1 MSNREEGGY
10 PPAAQTGFLLACL
23 VFAYICSFIDRQI
36 LALLVTP
43 IKASLGLSDFEISL
57 AQGLA
62 FSLFFCLAAIPVG
75 RLVDRYDRRL
85 IVIGGL
91 AMWSVATAM
100 CGLVGGFATLFMARM
115 FVGIGEA
122 VLSPAAY
129 SIIPD
134 AFPPD
139 RIVRANA
146 IYSLGSLFGT
156 GMAFLFGGS
165 VITIVS
171 GMEDAPLG
179 LEPWRLTFIAAGSLG
194 IFAITALFFARE
206 PRRRIVRGKDAPPL
220 GEALL
225 YIWGRR
231 ADYLPLYLI
240 SVFLSMTGY
249 AGMLWY
255 PTHLYRVFGIGPADA
270 GFIVGIVMLTVAP
283 FGTLMAT
290 IVTEHLARR
299 GHIDA
304 PVRVLLGLAVLIV
317 PGTLC
322 SLVDDLRLS
331 LVLFSIMAFCQGAFA
346 ANVIASIQFITPSR
360 VRGLNSSIYMLVLTL
375 GALGIGTALVGG
387 ISDWFFGDRPDGL
400 RYAMAIVASAAAVCA
415 VASSRIALGR
425 FRAAVAKTGGLPEA

>member
-10 PPAAQTGFLLACL
+10 PPAAQTGFLLFCL
-23 VFAYICSFIDRQI
+23 VLAYICSFIDRQI

-62 FSLFFCLAAIPVG
+62 FSMFFCLAAIPVG

-91 AMWSVATAM
+91 LMWSLATAM
-100 CGLVGGFATLFMARM
+100 CGWVGGFASLFIARM

-146 IYSLGSLFGT
+146 IYSLGSLLGT
-156 GMAFLFGGS
+156 GMAFLFGGT
-165 VITIVS
+165 VITVVNS
-171 GMEDAPLG
+171 LDNLPFG
-179 LEPWRLTFIAAGSLG
+179 LEPWRLTFMAAGSLG
-194 IFAITALFFARE
+194 LFAIVALLFARE
-206 PRRRIVRGKDAPPL
+206 PRRRIARTREAPPL

-225 YIWGRR
+225 YIWRRR

-255 PTHLYRVFGIGPADA
+255 PTHLYRVFGIGPAEA
-270 GFIVGIVMLTVAP
+270 GFTVGIVMLTVAP
-283 FGTLMAT
+283 LGTFLAT
-290 IVTEHLARR
+290 MMTEHLARR
-299 GHIDA
+299 GQIDA
-304 PVRVLLGLAVLIV
+304 PVRVLVGLSLLIV

-322 SLVDDLRLS
+322 SLVDDFRLS

-387 ISDWFFGDRPDGL
+387 LSDWLDRPDGL
-400 RYAMAIVASAAAVCA
+400 RYAMAIIASAAAICA
-415 VASSRIALGR
+415 VASSCYALGR

>member
-10 PPAAQTGFLLACL
+10 PPAAQTGFLLLCL
-23 VFAYICSFIDRQI
+23 VLAYICSFIDRQI

-43 IKASLGLSDFEISL
+43 IKVSLDLSDFEISL

-62 FSLFFCLAAIPVG
+62 FSMFFCLAAIPVG
-75 RLVDRYDRRL
+75 RLVDRFERRL

-91 AMWSVATAM
+91 LMWSLATAM
-100 CGLVGGFATLFMARM
+100 CGWVGGFASLFMARM

-146 IYSLGSLFGT
+146 IYSLGSLLGT
-156 GMAFLFGGS
+156 GMAFLFGGT
-165 VITIVS
+165 VITVVN
-171 GMEDAPLG
+171 GLDNLPFG
-179 LEPWRLTFIAAGSLG
+179 LEPWRLTFMAAGSLG
-194 IFAITALFFARE
+194 LFAIVALLFARE
-206 PRRRIVRGKDAPPL
+206 PRRRIARTREAPPL

-225 YIWGRR
+225 YIWRRR

-255 PTHLYRVFGIGPADA
+255 PTHLYRVFGIGPAEA
-270 GFIVGIVMLTVAP
+270 GFTVGIVMLTVAP
-283 FGTLMAT
+283 LGTFLAT
-290 IVTEHLARR
+290 MMTEHLARR
-299 GHIDA
+299 GQIDA
-304 PVRVLLGLAVLIV
+304 PVRVLVGLSLLIV

-322 SLVDDLRLS
+322 SLVDDFRLS

-387 ISDWFFGDRPDGL
+387 LSDWLNRPDGL
-400 RYAMAIVASAAAVCA
+400 RYAMAIVASAAAICA
-415 VASSRIALGR
+415 VASSRYALGR